1 MDVIQKVAD
10 DHETFQIFIRYGN
23 AETVFGGDGQV
34 DFGERVQAELVEVEV
49 AVDFEPVEFP

>member
-10 DHETFQIFIRYGN
+10 DHETFQVFIRYGN
-23 AETVFGGDGQV
+23 AETVFGCDGQV
-34 DFGERVQAELVEVEV
+34 DFGERVQAELIEVEV